1 MTKVTISDE
10 LFPDFFFK
18 KMLTIRGSSRDHLG
32 IIGGSSEGHPGFP
45 LRPLII
51 RAPSG
56 DRLARPPII
65 RAPSGP

>member
-10 LFPDFFFK
+10 LFSEFFNF
-18 KMLTIRGSSRDHLG
+18 IYDHLG
-32 IIGGSSEGHPGFP
+32 IIWGPSGDHLGVIRDHPP
-45 LRPLII
+45 PALNYSCLP
-51 RAPSG
+51 PG